1 MALPLDVEIVQEA
14 QRRASQEII
23 DTITALY
30 ALNTGS
36 NGETFG
42 TQTMSRE
49 DRILA
54 FLDDARSGALDSLGA
69 INEKFQQQ
77 YIHQYER
84 DVAASPVLRAPD
96 QERLSA
102 GVAGGYA

>member
-14 QRRASQEII
+14 QRRAAQEII
-23 DTITALY
+23 DTIEALY
-30 ALNTGS
+30 ELNTGT

-42 TQTMSRE
+42 TQSMSRE

-54 FLDDARSGALDSLGA
+54 FLDDAHSGALDNLGV
-69 INEKFQQQ
+69 IKKQFQEQ
-77 YIHQYER
+77 YIAQYR
-84 DVAASPVLRAPD
+84 HDVAASPVLREPK

-102 GVAGGYA
+102 GVGGY